1 MPLPTLTA
9 TGPSSSVIGSI
20 TNFQW
25 TAGRQAKSDPFKS
38 GTGSIT
44 IRNPQ
49 DLPAAIVL
57 EALVTISING
67 FQVCGGYVTNISYN
81 YGTIPAEDTAT
92 ISLEGYLAF
101 LGRGYVENLLMPGGT
116 TGEYAVR
123 VGANL
128 TGGART
134 IVNNGT
140 RSNVAGPGFISGDGQ
155 NYILKMVTT
164 ESGRLDEK
172 PAELTFHGRDVLID
186 ATAAPYSLTN
196 VRFTDTNPATT
207 GMAYDSVEFASL
219 TDNYFTQVTVV
230 PESYAGQAFQ
240 AGTGSRN
247 LQLDTDDETDTQAL
261 QLAQYTQAQ
270 FSSSASVP
278 VAITTRNALSN
289 ALDPARLI
297 SIGCVSVRLP
307 IVFRGSTFNTIIEGW
322 SITADP
328 SDVRYTFH
336 VSDFRQNNVFI
347 LDDPIYGVLDTSRLG
362 F

>member
-25 TAGRQAKSDPFKS
+25 TAGREAKSDPFKS

-44 IRNPQ
+44 VRNPQ
-49 DLPAAIVL
+49 SLPAAIVL

-101 LGRGYVENLLMPGGT
+101 LGRGFTKNLLMFGAT
-116 TGEYAVR
+116 TGDYAVR
-123 VGANL
+123 IGNNL

-134 IVNNGT
+134 IVNDRT
-140 RSNVAGPGFISGDGQ
+140 RSVCSGPDFYNGNSQD
-155 NYILKMVTT
+155 LLLRLVTT
-164 ESGRLDEK
+164 ESGRLNED

-219 TDNYFTQVTVV
+219 TDNYFTQVTVA
-230 PESYAGQAFQ
+230 PQSYGGEVFQ

-247 LQLDTDDETDTQAL
+247 LQLDTDDESDTQAL
-261 QLAQYTQAQ
+261 ALAQYTLAQ

-278 VAITTRNALSN
+278 VSITTRNALSN
-289 ALDPARLI
+289 ALDPAQLI

-347 LDDPIYGVLDTSRLG
+347 LDDPIYGVLDTGRLG